1 MYPYVANNP
10 LIYCDP
16 SEHMH
21 TEIGVSYTD
30 ADKVTIAA
38 AYQQLFAM
46 VQSQN
51 YAYLMQAAHDGA
63 NLI

>member
-1 MYPYVANNP
+1 
-10 LIYCDP
+10 
-16 SEHMH
+16 MH